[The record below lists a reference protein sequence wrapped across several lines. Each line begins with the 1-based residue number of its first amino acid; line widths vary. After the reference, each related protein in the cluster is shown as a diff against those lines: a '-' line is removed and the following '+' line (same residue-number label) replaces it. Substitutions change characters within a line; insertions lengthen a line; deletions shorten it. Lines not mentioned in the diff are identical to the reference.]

1 VDAGVSTSRSRRQ
14 VGNACRRMGND
25 GHSPPH
31 GDREECTG
39 TYGATFRQAD
49 GTGAGWLAID
59 VGPLRR

>member
-1 VDAGVSTSRSRRQ
+1 
-14 VGNACRRMGND
+14 MGND
-25 GHSPPH
+25 GHSPPPGH

-39 TYGATFRQAD
+39 TYGAAFRQAD